1 MVTNNRARIKREK
14 SKAYQRLRSERV
26 ERSFAHVCETGG
38 ARRSWLRGLVNVSKR
53 YLMTVAAHNLALVM
67 RKLFGVGKP
76 KALRAVF
83 ALAGLLWPTMSLF
96 KRLMRAPRTSSAP
109 TEHEDRLP
117 SPIRLRRLKR
127 R

>member
-1 MVTNNRARIKREK
+1 
-14 SKAYQRLRSERV
+14 
-26 ERSFAHVCETGG
+26 
-38 ARRSWLRGLVNVSKR
+38 LVNVSKR

-96 KRLMRAPRTSSAP
+96 KRLMRALELHPRRQSMKTDFRPPFAFAG
-109 TEHEDRLP
+109 
-117 SPIRLRRLKR
+117 
-127 R
+127 